1 MEHVVQVEQQSYIT
15 LPDEIVESLGI
26 KEGDEITIREHEN
39 GVLELIPKKYVEVPI
54 ELPDGV
60 MLQLAMMAHEQNIT
74 LNQYINN
81 ALREW
86 MEREKSRLVERRVSI
101 NEMQTDE
108 GFDRIV
114 KDVEDGQ
121 TIIICEDD
129 NCEKP
134 VAVMV
139 PMDRYEEMAK
149 YL

>member
-26 KEGDEITIREHEN
+26 EEGDEITIRERGN
-39 GVLELIPKKYVEVPI
+39 GVLELVPKKYVEVPI
-54 ELPDGV
+54 ELPDDV
-60 MLQLAMMAHEQNIT
+60 MLQLAMLAHEQNIT

-81 ALREW
+81 VLREW
-86 MEREKSRLVERRVSI
+86 MEREKVEQEERRVCI
-101 NEMQTDE
+101 NDLQTDE

-121 TIIICEDD
+121 TVIICEDD

-139 PMDRYEEMAK
+139 PMDRYNEMTK